1 MWNKKLIYR
10 ILLFLVI
17 MLPNIITLLSRFWFE
32 IDRSLFIYEYLF
44 VFLLM
49 SFRIHYFYSWAFFV
63 SVFFVDLATI
73 FSKLY
78 LFSLSD
84 FLKSLKYLFN
94 YSFNINQLTLLLI
107 LFFGLIGLF
116 YLFRFIKIKTGND
129 KSSIYFFLFI
139 FTFTFTLTLD
149 TINGSSF
156 LMSYNFNTNFYKGNF
171 AGASTRTIYN
181 LITVDN
187 FSTNEAITNPLNKKS
202 ITFKQFAIDTTNSQL
217 LIIVESMGLID
228 DTIKRKTYQQSISEI
243 FHQKH
248 WKTSWGKTQFKGSTT
263 SAELREL
270 LNCTGGYQNFIN
282 PKSTNNIYSI
292 FRIKN
297 KQGFHTNAIHSYK
310 GDMFQRNQWWKNIGI
325 EDVYFREN
333 IQALYNYKLKLYRG
347 TSFISLNDE
356 DAFNFIQAKA
366 TKQGKQF
373 SYLLTVNSH
382 LPFMLNV
389 EKPISSYLFD
399 IDNEM
404 NLSVEAKNQHKKIS
418 NFLIHIASHL
428 DSSKFQSILIVGDHM
443 PPFVK
448 KDDRSFYNN
457 QYVPF
462 CIVTK

>member
-1 MWNKKLIYR
+1 MQHKKSNYR

-17 MLPNIITLLSRFWFE
+17 MLPNIIWLLSRFWFE
-32 IDRSLFIYEYLF
+32 IDRPLFIYEYLF

-49 SFRIHYFYSWAFFV
+49 SFRIHYFYSWALFV
-63 SVFFVDLATI
+63 LVFFVDLATI

-84 FLKSLKYLFN
+84 FLKSLKYLLN
-94 YSFNINQLTLLLI
+94 YSININQLTLLLI

-116 YLFRFIKIKTGND
+116 YLFRLIKIKIGND
-129 KSSIYFFLFI
+129 KPVIYFFLLI
-139 FTFTFTLTLD
+139 FNFTLTLD

-156 LMSYNFNTNFYKGNF
+156 LMSYNFNSNFYKGNF
-171 AGASTRTIYN
+171 AGASTQTIYN
-181 LITVDN
+181 LITVNN
-187 FSTNEAITNPLNKKS
+187 FSTNKPITNPLNKKS

-217 LIIVESMGLID
+217 LIIAESMGLID
-228 DTIKRKTYQQSISEI
+228 DTIKRKAYQQSISDI
-243 FHQKH
+243 FNQKY
-248 WKTSWGKTQFKGSTT
+248 WKTSWGKIQFTGSTT

-270 LNCTGGYQNFIN
+270 LNCTGSYQYFIN
-282 PKSTNNIYSI
+282 QKFANNINSI

-310 GDMFQRNQWWKNIGI
+310 GDMFQRNKWWENIGI

-333 IQALYNYKLKLYRG
+333 IQALYNYELKLNYG
-347 TSFISLNDE
+347 NSFISLNDE

-366 TKQGKQF
+366 TKEGKQF

-382 LPFMLNV
+382 LPFMSNV
-389 EKPISSYLFD
+389 EKPISSNLFD

-404 NLSVEAKNQHKKIS
+404 NLSAEAKNQHKKIS
-418 NFLIHIASHL
+418 NFLIYVASHL

-448 KDDRSFYNN
+448 NKDREFYNN
-457 QYVPF
+457 KFVPY